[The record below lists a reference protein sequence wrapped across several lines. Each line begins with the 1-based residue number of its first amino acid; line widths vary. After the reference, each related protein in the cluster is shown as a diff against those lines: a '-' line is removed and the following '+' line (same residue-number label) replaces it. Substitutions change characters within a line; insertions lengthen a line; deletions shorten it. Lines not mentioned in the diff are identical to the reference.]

1 MKVVVITGT
10 PGVGKSTVLQRAL
23 EEIEDKYTI
32 LNFGDAMLDVALER
46 GVVKDRDEMR
56 RLDPGVQKDIQRMA
70 ARRIADASKTE
81 NIVVDTHAMIKTPRG
96 YLPGLPVWVLEELMP
111 SLIVVVEA
119 DPEEISGRR
128 SSDETRNRDAERAV
142 EITEQQLLN
151 KAAAVSYSVFSG
163 ATIAIV
169 ENHDDGLDE
178 AAHNLAKV
186 LR

>member
-1 MKVVVITGT
+1 
-10 PGVGKSTVLQRAL
+10 
-23 EEIEDKYTI
+23 
-32 LNFGDAMLDVALER
+32 
-46 GVVKDRDEMR
+46 
-56 RLDPGVQKDIQRMA
+56 
-70 ARRIADASKTE
+70 
-81 NIVVDTHAMIKTPRG
+81 
-96 YLPGLPVWVLEELMP
+96 VLEELMP
-111 SLIVVVEA
+111 NLIVVVEA

-142 EITEQQLLN
+142 EITEHQLLN